1 MIDVFGWWAFDPENT
16 TLINRVSGE
25 KVCFIAKLDP
35 QDSPAEGNWLRFE
48 YQYDGLSYPL
58 LVETGP
64 VGYDTYERYSLSPSY
79 VTRIKNKLAWQV
91 DHIRSA
97 KIWAERHNQHSDK
110 YHLSY
115 GLWRRIDDCIADA
128 FSFWPETEKTGP
140 VPERIIIAGGWVNG
154 YWNDRWERTFATCQE
169 AYQPTMLTSA
179 PPIALDTLPPSP
191 WIFHDTK
198 ETDTSKYVGVHN
210 LAKSVAYPPY
220 NAEKEKR
227 EDRFFYI
234 PAEEKLT
241 GFESETLYLRTE
253 DKTSVIALCFGDSL
267 GSGHGPLPGFR
278 FNYGDP
284 YLTQSIFARNLYT
297 SNYTSDWVVSCFSV
311 LGVDPRLAKGVMSP
325 DAELLMRGVASDF
338 EFGNPKHRYLDLA
351 TWRRISSSIRDAF
364 LQFKGSAYQ
373 YDAWHPSLSL
383 NESENVFIIGGYQ
396 GGVVNPDYYN
406 NSRYISQ
413 PQTLYRRVNLNLDS
427 GMN

>member
-1 MIDVFGWWAFDPENT
+1 MIDIIGWWAFDPENIA
-16 TLINRVSGE
+16 LVNLVSGE
-25 KVCFIAKLDP
+25 KLGPK
-35 QDSPAEGNWLRFE
+35 DSPAEGNWLRFE

-64 VGYDTYERYSLSPSY
+64 VVYDNYERYSLSPSY
-79 VTRIKNKLAWQV
+79 VTPINNKLAWQV

-110 YHLSY
+110 YHPSY
-115 GLWRRIDDCIADA
+115 GLWRRVDDCIADA
-128 FSFWPETEKTGP
+128 FTFWPKTEKTGP

-154 YWNDRWERTFATCQE
+154 SWNDRWERTFATCQE
-169 AYQPTMLTSA
+169 AYQPTILTSA
-179 PPIALDTLPPSP
+179 PPIALDTPPPSP

-198 ETDTSKYVGVHN
+198 EIDTSKYVGVHN
-210 LAKSVAYPPY
+210 LVKPVAYPPY

-241 GFESETLYLRTE
+241 GFESETLYLKTE

-267 GSGHGPLPGFR
+267 GSGHGPRACFHFL
-278 FNYGDP
+278 YGDS
-284 YLTQSIFARNLYT
+284 YLTSKIWAYNQYP
-297 SNYTSDWVVSCFSV
+297 SNSTSDWKVFGFSA
-311 LGVDPRLAKGVMSP
+311 LELKPRLVNGEMNKS
-325 DAELLMRGVASDF
+325 AEDLMRGVEPDLVD
-338 EFGNPKHRYLDLA
+338 PLLKCRYLDLI

-406 NSRYISQ
+406 SSRYISK